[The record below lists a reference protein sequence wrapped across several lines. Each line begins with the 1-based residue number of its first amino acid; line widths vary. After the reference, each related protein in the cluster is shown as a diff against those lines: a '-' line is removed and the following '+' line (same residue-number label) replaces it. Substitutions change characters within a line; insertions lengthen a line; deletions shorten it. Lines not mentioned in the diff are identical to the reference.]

1 MKLLKIKDI
10 VFGFQIIKE
19 EKNEIRNIIQMRAR
33 KEEKRVK
40 RYKSRQIESIIRAER
55 NKFNGYY
62 IKWTWKKL

>member
-40 RYKSRQIESIIRAER
+40 RYKSRQIESIIRADR